1 MSPKSSAAENQQRPA
16 VSQRVIR
23 KHQVRR
29 EGILKAAAEIF
40 AEMGYHRTSLE
51 EIADRLDL
59 TRASLYHYFS
69 SKDALLSECLEFG
82 SQGAL
87 QALAKAEEAHLDGA
101 AEDRLRAL
109 IRIQLEI
116 ICRDA
121 PELSRL
127 FLGTMDWPDSFR
139 SHIKKLR
146 NQHDTFFRNA
156 IQGGVESGEFDC
168 PNTAAVIHCMHG
180 AMNYAPLWLKPTSRS
195 FERDLNAV
203 IDALLRMV
211 RPEAGR

>member
-1 MSPKSSAAENQQRPA
+1 MSAKNSTAESQQRPA
-16 VSQRVIR
+16 ASQRVVR
-23 KHQVRR
+23 KHQIRR
-29 EGILKAAAEIF
+29 EAILKAAAEIF

-51 EIADRLDL
+51 EVADRLDL

-87 QALAKAEEAHLDGA
+87 QTLAKAEEATRDGSA
-101 AEDRLRAL
+101 QERLRAL
-109 IRIQLEI
+109 VRIQLEI

-139 SHIKKLR
+139 AHIKKLR
-146 NQHDTFFRNA
+146 NQHDAFFRNA
-156 IQGGVESGEFDC
+156 IESGVESGEFSC
-168 PNTAAVIHCMHG
+168 PNIAVAIHCMHG
-180 AMNYAPLWLKPTSRS
+180 AMNYSPIWLKATSRT

-203 IDALLRMV
+203 IDSLLRLV
-211 RPEAGR
+211 LSATAC